1 MLPVTRMHGRLWGAS
16 LLLVIA
22 AACSTPRAASDG
34 HQEADRP
41 AFDRRSVAL
50 MRLHSFDEAEQLRDK
65 LRRGDPLPPT
75 TTIIPLAELDRLD
88 PELST
93 VAARLGECA
102 ISQPIPP
109 GHGRMDGDYALLQR
123 GSSAETPCEGAV
135 PVPPER
141 STYDTIEEHAGQVLI
156 GLLMVGLAGLLIAL
170 PFLL

>member
-1 MLPVTRMHGRLWGAS
+1 
-16 LLLVIA
+16 
-22 AACSTPRAASDG
+22 
-34 HQEADRP
+34 
-41 AFDRRSVAL
+41 

-75 TTIIPLAELDRLD
+75 TTIIPFAELDRLD

-102 ISQPIPP
+102 ISQTIPP
-109 GHGRMDGDYALLQR
+109 RQGRMGGDYVLLQR
-123 GSSAETPCEGAV
+123 GSDAETPCHGAA
-135 PVPPER
+135 PAPPER
-141 STYDTIEEHAGQVLI
+141 STYDTFNEHAGQLLM